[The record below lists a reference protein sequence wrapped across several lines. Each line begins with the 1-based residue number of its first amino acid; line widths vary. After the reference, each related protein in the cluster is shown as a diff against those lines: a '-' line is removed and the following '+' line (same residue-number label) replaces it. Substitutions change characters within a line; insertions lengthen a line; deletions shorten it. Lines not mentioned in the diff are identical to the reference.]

1 MCLNCLL
8 IQVYLIC
15 LELVSLNVELIYR
28 LMTLHLYLTLASCA
42 GNKAIPSTNL
52 MLSFT
57 RFSECLDAFSI
68 TLSSKNAWYDTKPFL
83 NKVVVNGISSYISRC
98 LKKFAKTP
106 AL

>member
-1 MCLNCLL
+1 
-8 IQVYLIC
+8 
-15 LELVSLNVELIYR
+15 
-28 LMTLHLYLTLASCA
+28 
-42 GNKAIPSTNL
+42 